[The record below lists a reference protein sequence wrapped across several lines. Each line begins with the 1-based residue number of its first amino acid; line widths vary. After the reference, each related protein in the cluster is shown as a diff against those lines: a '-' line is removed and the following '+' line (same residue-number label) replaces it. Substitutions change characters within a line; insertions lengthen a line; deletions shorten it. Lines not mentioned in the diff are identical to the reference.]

1 MRDREP
7 ATSSDQDREVIPP
20 RSSYSRRNWP
30 APWIFVLTPVSYGI
44 FAGYVQTALP
54 WLLRQSGYSVDRIGT
69 IVALILSP
77 MAFYFV
83 FSPLLDFAL
92 RRRTWMLVTSA
103 LAGATLAAAIA
114 LLGSHIL
121 LAQWLLLAGFTLSE
135 LSSSSGG
142 ALIAITQ
149 EDDRKGRA
157 GAWLQ
162 GGALA
167 SQAAGGALLLYFAQH
182 LSVLTLALV
191 AALLVLAPAAVA
203 LTIPESPRSSTL
215 KNLAETCLAMGR
227 EIRETLFSLKALP
240 GILLL
245 MSPVGTGAAQSLF
258 AAMSRDYQV
267 GARGVML
274 VNGMLGAVLNL
285 AGASIA
291 ILAPSRW
298 DRRIAYA
305 GAGLASALS
314 GIFLACAPITPLSY
328 YAGVATYIFAAGACW
343 GFFLGVVMVTMGEAG
358 LSAGSRYC
366 ILVSLGNLPIVYMTM
381 IESRGYALLGIR
393 GVPAADALGNLL
405 VVLAV
410 GWWIIFRKKRS
421 RSAVPSAEAA
431 SDECAV
437 SFPAVPAAMEPAGIE

>member
-1 MRDREP
+1 
-7 ATSSDQDREVIPP
+7 
-20 RSSYSRRNWP
+20 
-30 APWIFVLTPVSYGI
+30 VLTPVSYGI

-54 WLLRQSGYSVDRIGT
+54 WLLRQSGYSVDRIGSV
-69 IVALILSP
+69 VALILSP
-77 MAFYFV
+77 MAFYFI
-83 FSPLLDFAL
+83 FSPLLDFGI

-103 LAGATLAAAIA
+103 LAGASLAAAIA
-114 LLGSHIL
+114 LLGSHLL
-121 LAQWLLLAGFTLSE
+121 LAQWLLLAGFTMSE

-149 EDDRKGRA
+149 VGERKGRA

-167 SQAAGGALLLYFAQH
+167 SQAAGGALLLYFAKH
-182 LSVLTLALV
+182 LTVPTLAFA

-203 LTIPESPRSSTL
+203 LTIPEPREASSL
-215 KNLAETCLAMGR
+215 KNLAGTCLTMGR
-227 EIRETLFSLKALP
+227 EIRATFFSMKSLP

-245 MSPVGTGAAQSLF
+245 LSPVGTGAAQSLF

-267 GARGVML
+267 GANGVML

-285 AGASIA
+285 AGASMAIIA
-291 ILAPSRW
+291 PAQW

-328 YAGVATYIFAAGACW
+328 YMGVTAYIFTAGACW
-343 GFFLGVVMVTMGEAG
+343 GFFLGVVMITMGEAG
-358 LSAGSRYC
+358 MSAGSRYC

-381 IESRGYALLGIR
+381 IESRGYALFGIR

-405 VVLAV
+405 VVAAV
-410 GWWIIFRKKRS
+410 GWWMIFGKRN
-421 RSAVPSAEAA
+421 RSAVPSGKAAA
-431 SDECAV
+431 SECSAT
-437 SFPAVPAAMEPAGIE
+437 FPVVPAAMEPAGIE